1 MDREI
6 ESHTSERLH
15 MQGQMT
21 PHRDEELFHWNV
33 EDGSF
38 QSKEVSLGS

>member
-1 MDREI
+1 MDRKI

-21 PHRDEELFHWNV
+21 PHRDEEPFHWDV
-33 EDGSF
+33 EAGSF
-38 QSKEVSLGS
+38 QSKEVSLES